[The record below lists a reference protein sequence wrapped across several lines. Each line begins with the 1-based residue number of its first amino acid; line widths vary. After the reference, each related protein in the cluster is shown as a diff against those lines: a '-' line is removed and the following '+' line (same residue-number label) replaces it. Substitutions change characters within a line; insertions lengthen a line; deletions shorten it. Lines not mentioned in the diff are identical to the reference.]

1 MIGIL
6 EEMKRQGRKIMAER
20 RMIAKTVLHSPSFLA
35 MPVAAQM
42 LYVHLELF
50 ADDDG
55 FVATPLQVVR
65 MMGIQ
70 KRFYQVLIDQGFVIP
85 FDSGVCVLCHWH
97 QQNQIQPSRHKAT
110 IYEEEMSCLS
120 LANNKAYVLCRQSAD
135 KMSAQYRVDK
145 TRVDKTRVDK
155 TRVDK
160 TRPEKKREE
169 QTRAEKLP
177 LSQRRFVF

>member
-1 MIGIL
+1 
-6 EEMKRQGRKIMAER
+6 MAER

-120 LANNKAYVLCRQSAD
+120 LANNKAYVLCRHSI
-135 KMSAQYRVDK
+135 
-145 TRVDKTRVDK
+145 
-155 TRVDK
+155 
-160 TRPEKKREE
+160 E
-169 QTRAEKLP
+169 
-177 LSQRRFVF
+177 

>member
-145 TRVDKTRVDK
+145 TRVDKTR
-155 TRVDK
+155 
-160 TRPEKKREE
+160 PEKKREE
-169 QTRAEKLP
+169 QTSVGKLP

>member
-1 MIGIL
+1 
-6 EEMKRQGRKIMAER
+6 MACR
-20 RMIAKTVLHSPSFLA
+20 RMINSKITDDDRFLVLQPATQALYMHLVLH
-35 MPVAAQM
+35 
-42 LYVHLELF
+42 

-135 KMSAQYRVDK
+135 KLSAQY
-145 TRVDKTRVDK
+145 RVDK

>member
-1 MIGIL
+1 
-6 EEMKRQGRKIMAER
+6 MAER

-97 QQNQIQPSRHKAT
+97 QQNQIQPSRHELLVFCEQQSLCSLST
-110 IYEEEMSCLS
+110 I
-120 LANNKAYVLCRQSAD
+120 CRQI
-135 KMSAQYRVDK
+135 VG
-145 TRVDKTRVDK
+145 TV
-155 TRVDK
+155 
-160 TRPEKKREE
+160 
-169 QTRAEKLP
+169 
-177 LSQRRFVF
+177 